1 MGYCVKN
8 TFVKL
13 LLAGVLVVK
22 TPDLLSQGYYFYDNG
37 TYEPSWVVDGS
48 FNLGIMNSVTDI
60 GGSKKATQGL
70 NATTLRSSNLSAGLS
85 LTATYRDWF
94 AVRVDVTTG
103 RISGADSLL
112 KDADYFSA
120 IGRFERNLSFRTS
133 INEVFIGVEI
143 HPLYLRSYNSDRPLP
158 RFSPYIVAG
167 IGGLRFN
174 PQANIDNRWVDLKP
188 LRLEGQGFAEYP
200 DRRQYTGNATIFP
213 LGAGIKFELSRNIIL
228 RGEIIRRTTNS
239 DYLDD
244 VSKGDW
250 VDPLLFFN
258 YLSPNDAV
266 LASRLYNRSTVIN
279 PPRNT
284 RPRGSDSN
292 NDLYWNAQIRL
303 GIALNRRGTNPQF
316 GKRSSVRCKPIP
328 GAFK

>member
-13 LLAGVLVVK
+13 LLAGVLVLK
-22 TPDLLSQGYYFYDNG
+22 TPDLLSQGYYFYDND

-48 FNLGIMNSVTDI
+48 FNLGIMNSITDV
-60 GGSKKATQGL
+60 GGAKKATKGL
-70 NATTLRSSNLSAGLS
+70 NATTLRSSNLSVGLS

-94 AVRVDVTTG
+94 AVRVEATTG

-112 KDADYFSA
+112 KGATYFSA

-143 HPLYLRSYNSDRPLP
+143 HPLYLRSFNSDKPLP

-174 PQANIDNRWVDLKP
+174 PKANIDNRWVDLKP
-188 LRLEGQGFAEYP
+188 LRLEGQGFPEYP
-200 DRRQYTGNATIFP
+200 DRRQYTGNATVIP
-213 LGAGIKFELSRNIIL
+213 LGVGFKYELSKKVIL
-228 RGEIIRRTTNS
+228 RAEVLRRWTNS

-244 VSKGDW
+244 VSRGDW
-250 VDPLLFFN
+250 VDPSLFFN
-258 YLSPNDAV
+258 YLAPNDAL
-266 LASRLYNRSTVIN
+266 LASRLYNRSTLVN

-284 RPRGSDSN
+284 RPRGNDNN
-292 NDLYWNAQIRL
+292 NDVYWSAQLRL
-303 GIALNRRGTNPQF
+303 GIALNRKGVNAQF
-316 GKRSSVRCKPIP
+316 GRRAFSRSRL
-328 GAFK
+328 F